1 MRRRSVPRVQ
11 ADRLTDIASRLL
23 QAAGASPDE
32 ASTVA
37 RHCIG
42 ANLAGHDSHG
52 IIAIP
57 TYIDRMKV
65 GHIVAGAPIEIVQ
78 ETPATTVVDGNWGF
92 GFVVSEYVM
101 RTTIEKARRNGV
113 AAATVRRQGHVGRV
127 ADYPLM
133 AARSRHDRYDDR
145 RLGPL
150 GEVGRP
156 LRRTRAAARHQPDM
170 HRHAQRSWTGP
181 CSSTWRPARWRA
193 AS

>member
-1 MRRRSVPRVQ
+1 MPRVQ
-11 ADRLTDIASRLL
+11 ADRLKEIASSLL
-23 QAAGASPDE
+23 QAAGASRDE

-52 IIAIP
+52 IIAVP

-65 GHIVAGAPIEIVQ
+65 GHIVPGATIEIVQ
-78 ETPATTVVDGNWGF
+78 ETAATTVVDGNWGF

-101 RTTIEKARRNGV
+101 QTTIEKARRTGV

-127 ADYPLM
+127 GRLPADGG
-133 AARSRHDRYDDR
+133 RSRHDRSDDR

-150 GEVGRP
+150 GEVRRP
-156 LRRTRAAARHQPDM
+156 LRRTRAAPRHEPDM
-170 HRHAQRSWTGP
+170 HRDAQRSG
-181 CSSTWRPARWRA
+181 RPDVR
-193 AS
+193 